1 MKFYNP
7 LILIAIVGLIANSFS
22 VAGASQDGVTLLT
35 APINTSDKASL
46 QRGARAFMDYC
57 SGCHSLKYATY
68 NQFGNILGMG
78 VDSSEIIKKY
88 LIYPL
93 DSFGEKIKYGEKV
106 SAGLEE
112 NYAIQVYLTKVP
124 DLSLITRVRN
134 KDWLYSY
141 LTGFYR
147 DTTKQTGFNNVIF
160 KDVAMPNPFWEIQG
174 IQYLE
179 DSETKNAN
187 LIVHKEGLLSKTE
200 FHAFVLDI
208 VNFLT
213 VLSDPSKS
221 ERERIGIWV
230 VMFLVLLS
238 IVTYFLH
245 LSYWKEVEN
254 KRN

>member
-1 MKFYNP
+1 MKFYHP
-7 LILIAIVGLIANSFS
+7 LILISFLGLIASSFG
-22 VAGASQDGVTLLT
+22 VGASQDVVTLLS

-93 DSFGEKIKYGEKV
+93 DSNGEKIKYGEKV

-112 NYAIQVYLTKVP
+112 SYATQVYSIKVP
-124 DLSLITRVRN
+124 DLSLITRVRS
-134 KDWLYSY
+134 KEWLYSY
-141 LTGFYR
+141 LISFYS
-147 DTTKQTGFNNVIF
+147 DTTKQTGFNNSVF
-160 KDVAMPNPFWEIQG
+160 KDVVMPNPFWEIQG

-179 DSETKNAN
+179 HSEAKNVN

-200 FHAFVLDI
+200 FNSFVLDI

-213 VLSDPSKS
+213 VLSDPTKS
-221 ERERIGIWV
+221 ERESVGIWV
-230 VMFLVLLS
+230 VMFFILLS
-238 IVTYFLH
+238 IVTYLLH
-245 LSYWKEVEN
+245 LSYWKDVEN
-254 KRN
+254 KIN